1 VRRPAVTITGMLL
14 AASLLA
20 GCGSTSPTPGPGETP
35 TPAPTPTTE
44 ASPTPAPTP
53 TPVPTPLPT
62 LPAVEPAAFGPG
74 WTVAASSTNVGEEPG
89 TKLNSTIGPTY
100 SVIAVCTGEGAMT
113 VDLRATG
120 VSIKNVEGQPPGV
133 DVESIPLDCPSVEPT
148 ATVFE
153 FTAADYHG
161 VTITPQVTAPDGV
174 TYIVLIG
181 THG

>member
-1 VRRPAVTITGMLL
+1 
-14 AASLLA
+14 
-20 GCGSTSPTPGPGETP
+20 
-35 TPAPTPTTE
+35 
-44 ASPTPAPTP
+44 
-53 TPVPTPLPT
+53 
-62 LPAVEPAAFGPG
+62 
-74 WTVAASSTNVGEEPG
+74 
-89 TKLNSTIGPTY
+89 
-100 SVIAVCTGEGAMT
+100 MT

-133 DVESIPLDCPSVEPT
+133 DVGSIPLTCPSVDPT